1 MQKLSLLFFSVL
13 CIGTTYCQETQK
25 KTIKTIIIDPGH
37 GGIDPGARGLFSSE
51 AQVSLSVGLKLG
63 KAIEEQFPDIKILY
77 TRTKDVLAGN
87 QSNKDLANR
96 WRAQF
101 ANDSGGNLFIAIHCN
116 FAGKKPGGWYDKRVI
131 GYEKKTRLVR
141 KGKKK
146 IKQTYNAP
154 VYETYWKENDVR
166 GTETYVW
173 AVSKNEAK
181 INSMAE
187 NVNFYGEED
196 STSTIKLPDPKDP
209 VEAARMLVYS
219 KNYFSKSLLMADL
232 VQKQFAASGRGDRG
246 VKQRNEKGI
255 WVLQAT
261 GMPSILIEIGF
272 ISNKEEE
279 QYINSEE
286 GQSQIVENIISAL
299 KEYKQ
304 ALDAKTSLLPLS
316 KTPKA
321 IQPPVKTNQAEGLR
335 IIN

>member
-1 MQKLSLLFFSVL
+1 MRKILVLFFSFL
-13 CIGTTYCQETQK
+13 FIATTYCQEAQK
-25 KTIKTIIIDPGH
+25 KTVKTIIIDPGH
-37 GGIDPGARGLFSSE
+37 GGLDPGARGLFSTE

-63 KAIEEQFPDIKILY
+63 KAIEKEFSDTKILY
-77 TRTKDVLAGN
+77 TRTRDVLAGN
-87 QSNKDLANR
+87 QPNKDLANR

-116 FAGKKPGGWYDKRVI
+116 FAGKKPGGWYDKRVT
-131 GYEKKTRLVR
+131 GYEKKIRTVKR
-141 KGKKK
+141 GKKK

-154 VYETYWKENDVR
+154 IYETYWKENDVK

-173 AVSKNEAK
+173 ALAKNEAK
-181 INSMAE
+181 ISSMAE

-209 VEAARMLVYS
+209 VDAARMLVYS
-219 KNYFSKSLLMADL
+219 KNFFSKSLTMADF
-232 VQKQFAASGRGDRG
+232 VQRQFADAGRVDRG

-286 GQSQIVENIISAL
+286 GQAEIVGNIIAAL
-299 KEYKQ
+299 KEYRQ
-304 ALDAKTSLLPLS
+304 AIDAKTISSDS
-316 KTPKA
+316 KK
-321 IQPPVKTNQAEGLR
+321 
-335 IIN
+335 

>member
-1 MQKLSLLFFSVL
+1 MKKLSLLFFSVL
-13 CIGTTYCQETQK
+13 FIGTAYCQETQK
-25 KTIKTIIIDPGH
+25 KALKTIIIDPGH
-37 GGIDPGARGLFSSE
+37 GGLDPGALGVFSSE

-63 KAIEEQFPDIKILY
+63 KAIEREFPDIKILY

-87 QSNKDLANR
+87 QPNKDLANH
-96 WRAQF
+96 WRAKF

-116 FAGKKPGGWYDKRVI
+116 FAGKKPGGWWDKRII
-131 GYEKKTRLVR
+131 GYEKKTRTVR

-146 IKQTYNAP
+146 IKQTYDAP
-154 VYETYWKENDVR
+154 VYETYWKENDIK

-173 AVSKNEAK
+173 AVGKNEAK
-181 INSMAE
+181 ISSMAE

-232 VQKQFAASGRGDRG
+232 VQKQFSASGRGDRG

-286 GQSQIVENIISAL
+286 GQSQIVENIIAAL

-304 ALDAKTSLLPLS
+304 TLEAKTSSLS
-316 KTPKA
+316 PQNIPKTIQSPAKA
-321 IQPPVKTNQAEGLR
+321 TR
-335 IIN
+335 